1 MRKNLRKILMLIVLN
16 LFLMI
21 TGALAQVSSGGVYTL
36 NQTVIA
42 NGGGTS
48 TNTPVNSYRVE
59 GTAGQ
64 PTAGIFAVGGSYTT
78 RSGFWA
84 PNPFAPTAAGVSI
97 SGRVLDLNGAG
108 LPKVLVTLS
117 GGTLLVPLTARTSSF
132 GYFKFDDVEV
142 GQVYIISVQSKRYG
156 FGQNLQIISLLDEV
170 TDLVFQAGWEN

>member
-1 MRKNLRKILMLIVLN
+1 MQKNSRKILMLMILN

-21 TGALAQVSSGGVYTL
+21 VSASAQVSSGGVYTL

-48 TNTPVNSYRVE
+48 SNAPSNNYKVE

-64 PTAGIFAVGGSYTT
+64 SAAGTFAVGGSYTA

-84 PNPFAPTAAGVSI
+84 PNPFAPATVGASI

-108 LPKVLVTLS
+108 LPKVIVTLL
-117 GGTLLVPLTARTSSF
+117 GGALLVPLTARTSSF
-132 GYFKFDDVEV
+132 GYFKFDDVEA
-142 GQVYIISVQSKRYG
+142 GQVYIISVQSKRFG
-156 FGQNLQIISLLDEV
+156 FGQNSQIISLQEDV
-170 TDLVFQAGWEN
+170 TGIIFQAGWVN